1 MYNYLVK
8 FFRNVTMSFFTAIF
22 VIALAGV
29 TCRDGIMK
37 VSSFYVQGGISFS
50 AVFELLLLSSL
61 LALCNLLLD
70 KPTVFPAMRLTYK
83 IILRIAVVVMLILP
97 FIYVCRWFPVDDHA
111 AWIGFVVCFLLS
123 FSAATLLSVYATRRK
138 YREYQKLLEAYKAKK
153 EERKK

>member
-50 AVFELLLLSSL
+50 AVS
-61 LALCNLLLD
+61 
-70 KPTVFPAMRLTYK
+70 
-83 IILRIAVVVMLILP
+83 
-97 FIYVCRWFPVDDHA
+97 
-111 AWIGFVVCFLLS
+111 
-123 FSAATLLSVYATRRK
+123 
-138 YREYQKLLEAYKAKK
+138 
-153 EERKK
+153 

>member
-123 FSAATLLSVYATRRK
+123 FSAATLLSAVSYTHLRAHET
-138 YREYQKLLEAYKAKK
+138 
-153 EERKK
+153 

>member
-37 VSSFYVQGGISFS
+37 VSSFYV
-50 AVFELLLLSSL
+50 
-61 LALCNLLLD
+61 
-70 KPTVFPAMRLTYK
+70 
-83 IILRIAVVVMLILP
+83 
-97 FIYVCRWFPVDDHA
+97 CRWFPVDDHA

-138 YREYQKLLEAYKAKK
+138 DREYQKLLEAYKAKK

>member
-83 IILRIAVVVMLILP
+83 IILP
-97 FIYVCRWFPVDDHA
+97 FIYVCRWFPVDYHA

-138 YREYQKLLEAYKAKK
+138 DREYQKLLEAYKAKK

>member
-50 AVFELLLLSSL
+50 AVFELLLLSS
-61 LALCNLLLD
+61 LLD

-138 YREYQKLLEAYKAKK
+138 DREYQKLLEAYKAKK

>member
-61 LALCNLLLD
+61 L
-70 KPTVFPAMRLTYK
+70 TYK

-138 YREYQKLLEAYKAKK
+138 DREYQKLLEAYKAKK

>member
-1 MYNYLVK
+1 M
-8 FFRNVTMSFFTAIF
+8 
-22 VIALAGV
+22 
-29 TCRDGIMK
+29 CRA
-37 VSSFYVQGGISFS
+37 VFPFLLFLSFYCF
-50 AVFELLLLSSL
+50 SSL

-138 YREYQKLLEAYKAKK
+138 DREYQKLLEAYKAKK
-153 EERKK
+153 EERKNDNTGSGSHTEEICGKNGFKGYQLFH

>member
-1 MYNYLVK
+1 
-8 FFRNVTMSFFTAIF
+8 MSASGLT
-22 VIALAGV
+22 
-29 TCRDGIMK
+29 RWRK
-37 VSSFYVQGGISFS
+37 NRQ
-50 AVFELLLLSSL
+50 LSSL

-138 YREYQKLLEAYKAKK
+138 DREYQKLLEAYKAKK

>member
-50 AVFELLLLSSL
+50 AVFELLLLPL
-61 LALCNLLLD
+61 FWHYAIC
-70 KPTVFPAMRLTYK
+70 F
-83 IILRIAVVVMLILP
+83 
-97 FIYVCRWFPVDDHA
+97 
-111 AWIGFVVCFLLS
+111 WISPQYFLQC
-123 FSAATLLSVYATRRK
+123 V
-138 YREYQKLLEAYKAKK
+138 
-153 EERKK
+153 

>member
-83 IILRIAVVVMLILP
+83 IILRIAVVMMLI
-97 FIYVCRWFPVDDHA
+97 PVDDHA

-138 YREYQKLLEAYKAKK
+138 DREYQKLLEAYKAKK

>member
-8 FFRNVTMSFFTAIF
+8 FFRNVTMSFFTAIC

-83 IILRIAVVVMLILP
+83 IILRIAVVMMLILP

-111 AWIGFVVCFLLS
+111 AWIGFVV
-123 FSAATLLSVYATRRK
+123 
-138 YREYQKLLEAYKAKK
+138 
-153 EERKK
+153 

>member
-8 FFRNVTMSFFTAIF
+8 FFRNVTMSFFTAIC

-83 IILRIAVVVMLILP
+83 IILRIAVVMMLILP

-111 AWIGFVVCFLLS
+111 AWIGFVVCFL
-123 FSAATLLSVYATRRK
+123 SAVIQRYTAQCRFYDIIRKLIEPSVNIQIIYTG
-138 YREYQKLLEAYKAKK
+138 
-153 EERKK
+153 